1 VSATTVLREPW
12 RADPLA
18 WIHRAEA
25 RALAIELDAP
35 LRTFNRDGGLLRLSD
50 PVMLRAVGSL
60 TAAGIPYVGP
70 AAPVMQLCYDKRAA
84 TDRARA
90 AGIDTPA
97 DATSFP
103 MVIKPRR
110 GSDSLGV
117 RIARSGPI
125 PADHLGQELV
135 AGTEITV
142 AVLHEAV
149 GAPLR
154 IELPPGAIS
163 SFARKYLL
171 RPRRVPIVDKQAQ
184 KMALRIATLF
194 GVNWAARVDFIRTT
208 DRLVFLECDVAPLVG
223 AGSAFA
229 DSLAAGGMPRAEQL
243 RRLILA
249 A

>member
-1 VSATTVLREPW
+1 
-12 RADPLA
+12 
-18 WIHRAEA
+18 
-25 RALAIELDAP
+25 
-35 LRTFNRDGGLLRLSD
+35 
-50 PVMLRAVGSL
+50 MLRAIGWL
-60 TAAGIPYVGP
+60 TAAGIPYIGP
-70 AAPVMQLCYDKRAA
+70 GAAVMQLCYDKRAA

-97 DATSFP
+97 DVTSFP

-110 GSDSLGV
+110 GCDSIGV
-117 RIARSGPI
+117 RLAQSGPV
-125 PADHLGQELV
+125 PVDHLAQEV
-135 AGTEITV
+135 VVGTEITV
-142 AVLHEAV
+142 AVLHETI

-154 IELPPGAIS
+154 IELPPGAIY

-171 RPRRVPIVDKQAQ
+171 RPRRVPIVDKQVQ
-184 KMALRIATLF
+184 KAALRIATLF
-194 GVNWAARVDFIRTT
+194 GVNWAARIDFIRSA

-223 AGSAFA
+223 AGSAFS

>member
-1 VSATTVLREPW
+1 MSATTVLREPW
-12 RADPLA
+12 RPHPLA

-35 LRTFNRDGGLLRLSD
+35 LRTFTGQGGLLRLSD
-50 PVMLRAVGSL
+50 PVMLRAIGRL
-60 TAAGIPYVGP
+60 TATGIPYIGP
-70 AAPVMQLCYDKRAA
+70 GAATMQLCYDKRAA
-84 TDRARA
+84 ADRLRA

-97 DATSFP
+97 EVTSFP

-125 PADHLGQELV
+125 PADCLGQELLT
-135 AGTEITV
+135 GTEITV
-142 AVLHEAV
+142 AVLHETV

-154 IELPPGAIS
+154 IELPPGTIY
-163 SFARKYLL
+163 SFAHKYFL
-171 RPRRVPIVDKQAQ
+171 RPRRVPIVDKQVQ
-184 KMALRIATLF
+184 KTALRIATLF
-194 GVNWAARVDFIRTT
+194 GVNWAARVDFIRTA